1 MMPGHDSG
9 PDPGQRRPTARA
21 QSGSTNGIA
30 MQNRYLVVFCSCPDR
45 TVADRVSQVMVE
57 ERLAACVSQVSGL
70 TSVYWWEGKVCRDEE
85 VLLLIK
91 TTGQRLV
98 NLTARIEALH
108 PYEVPEI
115 VAISVEGGSERYL
128 AWLGQTVATGG
139 PAPESGV
146 S

>member
-1 MMPGHDSG
+1 
-9 PDPGQRRPTARA
+9 
-21 QSGSTNGIA
+21 
-30 MQNRYLVVFCSCPDR
+30 MQNKYLFVFCSCPDKV
-45 TVADRVSQVMVE
+45 VADRLSQVLVE

-70 TSVYWWEGKVCRDEE
+70 TSVYWWEGKVCRAEE

-108 PYEVPEI
+108 PYDVPEI
-115 VAISVEGGSERYL
+115 VSVPIAGGSERYL
-128 AWLGQTVATGG
+128 AWLGQTVSMGG
-139 PAPESGV
+139 PDPEPGV

>member
-1 MMPGHDSG
+1 M
-9 PDPGQRRPTARA
+9 
-21 QSGSTNGIA
+21 
-30 MQNRYLVVFCSCPDR
+30 VFCSCPDAV
-45 TVADRVSQVMVE
+45 VAGHLSRVLVG

-70 TSVYWWEGKVCRDEE
+70 TSVYWWEGAVREDEE

-91 TTGQRLV
+91 TTGERLA

-108 PYEVPEI
+108 PYEVPEV
-115 VAISVEGGSERYL
+115 VAVSLDGGSERYL

-139 PAPESGV
+139 RDAGGPAPESGV

>member
-1 MMPGHDSG
+1 MK
-9 PDPGQRRPTARA
+9 
-21 QSGSTNGIA
+21 NK
-30 MQNRYLVVFCSCPDR
+30 YLMVFCSCPDKV
-45 TVADRVSQVMVE
+45 VADRLCQVLVE
-57 ERLAACVSQVSGL
+57 ERLAACVSQISGL
-70 TSVYWWEGKVCRDEE
+70 TSVYWWEGQVRKDEE

-91 TTGQRLV
+91 TTSQRLV

-115 VAISVEGGSERYL
+115 VAVPIEGGSERYL

>member
-1 MMPGHDSG
+1 
-9 PDPGQRRPTARA
+9 
-21 QSGSTNGIA
+21 
-30 MQNRYLVVFCSCPDR
+30 MQNKYLIVFCSCPD
-45 TVADRVSQVMVE
+45 TVVADRLSQVLVE

-70 TSVYWWEGKVCRDEE
+70 ASVYWWEGKVHRDEE

-91 TTGQRLV
+91 TTGQRLA

-108 PYEVPEI
+108 PYEVPEV
-115 VAISVEGGSERYL
+115 VAVPLDGGSERYL

-139 PAPESGV
+139 PAPEPGV